1 MQDGK
6 VTNNSTHEETKAVFI
21 NKDINTL
28 ITNREERFNLND
40 TVKYLGDMVLEAN
53 SRTKQLL
60 ESIGE

>member
-6 VTNNSTHEETKAVFI
+6 VTNNNTHEETKAVFI

-60 ESIGE
+60 DSIGE

>member
-6 VTNNSTHEETKAVFI
+6 VTNNNTHEETKAVFI